1 MTVWPR
7 MARAALLVLLA
18 LGTSGC
24 ERWRLD
30 QQMELL
36 CQQDGGIK
44 VYETVTLPA
53 SEFSNVGQPLAR
65 YAQQAK
71 SPEERL
77 GPDYRYVWQR
87 TVLFGVG
94 AKLEAGEGTLV
105 RNHHSIT
112 RRADGRLL
120 GESVSYARGGGD
132 GFTFG
137 FQPSG
142 NHCPNPRIDLI
153 GSVFIKG
160 N

>member
-1 MTVWPR
+1 
-7 MARAALLVLLA
+7 MARTRMTDAALVVLLA

-30 QQMELL
+30 QQMEVL
-36 CQQDGGIK
+36 CKQDGGIK

-65 YAQQAK
+65 YAKQAK

-94 AKLEAGEGTLV
+94 AKLQAGEGTLV
-105 RNHHSIT
+105 RNHLSIT

-160 N
+160 D